1 MDDQEKI
8 EAAILRELDGISPVR
23 QAFDRRFLGKLVTAF
38 DTVLR
43 HWLLIANLIN
53 GLILVGAVAVP
64 VMRAL
69 GWVLIPDFL
78 FAAYHLI
85 CEQRPERS
93 YFLWGYQMAVDQ
105 RITAIFGSSLLAGLV
120 FIPLRGRLKAISWRT
135 YFILSLP
142 MAVDGFTQLFGWRES
157 NWELRTITGTLFG
170 GGMVWLVYP
179 YLWEPARLASKR

>member
-1 MDDQEKI
+1 MDDQQKI

-23 QAFDRRFLGKLVTAF
+23 QAFDRRFLGALEIVF
-38 DTVLR
+38 DGVVR
-43 HWLLIANLIN
+43 HWLLIANLTN
-53 GLILVGAVAVP
+53 GLIIGGAVAVP
-64 VMRAL
+64 AMRAL

-105 RITAIFGSSLLAGLV
+105 RITAIFGSSLLAGLA
-120 FIPLRGRLKAISWRT
+120 FIPLQGRIRPISWRT
-135 YFILSLP
+135 FFLLCVP

-157 NWELRTITGTLFG
+157 NWELRTITGVLVG

-179 YLWEPARLASKR
+179 CLWKPHAPR

>member
-1 MDDQEKI
+1 MDDQDKI
-8 EAAILRELDGISPVR
+8 ETAILRKLDGISPVR
-23 QAFDRRFLGKLVTAF
+23 QAFDNQFLRMLESVFNA
-38 DTVLR
+38 VLR

-64 VMRAL
+64 AMRAL
-69 GWVLIPDFL
+69 GWMLIPDFL

-105 RITAIFGSSLLAGLV
+105 RITAIFGSSLLAGVV
-120 FIPLRGRLKAISWRT
+120 FIPLKGRLRAISWRT
-135 YFILSLP
+135 FFILSLP
-142 MAVDGFTQLFGWRES
+142 MALDGFTQLFGWRES

-179 YLWEPARLASKR
+179 CLEEAARLALKR